1 MPGVGYLATQD
12 NILSLAVEWL
22 SAHQYTSHTP
32 HVGTLRIQP
41 VILT

>member
-12 NILSLAVEWL
+12 NIFSLAVDWL
-22 SAHQYTSHTP
+22 STHQYTSHTP

-41 VILT
+41 VIFT